1 METLAYISYWALIA
15 LAAIW
20 TLGVRIKL
28 DAGVAVILGALFFLA
43 GAIAIGISGAD
54 RLHSLWIIAAGFAF
68 TFVMS
73 YVGAYLPLLFA
84 PFRLLASI
92 FARVVRIGIPA
103 DRIKAAQEA
112 GLKAFI
118 DEWAK
123 KVEGKKKN
131 DA

>member
-1 METLAYISYWALIA
+1 METLAYIGYWALIA

-20 TLGVRIKL
+20 TIGVRVKL
-28 DAGVAVILGALFFLA
+28 DAGVPTILGALFFLA

-68 TFVMS
+68 TILMT

-84 PFRLLASI
+84 PFRLLASM

-112 GLKAFI
+112 GLRASI
-118 DEWAK
+118 DEWASRT
-123 KVEGKKKN
+123 EGRKE
-131 DA
+131 